1 MNRTRHS
8 FHGRAM
14 MSLAVA
20 LILLLGTGLSGFGSA
35 SPLVHAEDAGGPGPV
50 VLEEFDNLANLRAS
64 HARANSVE
72 LSLVSRPETIYY
84 GQHAVKLSYDFI
96 GQPDTSAA
104 YVNFYNRDG
113 TRGRVIPGKPRKL
126 GVWVY
131 GNQNN
136 NWLRAA
142 VADGSD
148 KALPALDF
156 TSSSGFN
163 WQGWKYVTADV
174 PQNIQWPL
182 KMNQIYMAATKAEN
196 KNSGAIYFDRLSAIY
211 SSSPIHHLDIAGL
224 PPQMQA
230 GSSHAVQVVA
240 TRSGSMAPE
249 RIESGV
255 QLTSSDESVASVT
268 RATYDSITAV
278 GVGTAIITAEYGDAP
293 PVRVTLNVTEDAPQL
308 ERIEVSGPQKMVR
321 TAIGALKAYAVYASS
336 DAPVEMVG
344 GASFASSRPEV
355 VSVDDRGG
363 LEAHAIGS
371 AAITVTSA
379 TYGSISAMHE
389 IEVTEPIPEL
399 ESIQLRSLSA
409 VVIGDSF
416 ETEVY
421 GIYSWVEEPVK
432 ITEGVKYTSSN
443 PEAASVDENG
453 MVTGIK
459 VGGTRIMATYEGKT
473 SSVYVVVNQPAVIPK
488 AEMRAVW
495 IATVENIDWPA
506 KGTTGAEEQKQ
517 QYRKLLDELQAAGM
531 NAVIMQ
537 IKPTA
542 DAFYPSEYGPWSEWL
557 TGVQG
562 QEPGYDPLAFILE
575 ETHKRNM
582 EFHAWFNPYRVSM
595 KNDIGRLVE
604 EHPARK
610 HPDWVISFGG
620 KLYFDPGNPEARQFI
635 TASVMEVVKKYD
647 IDAVHFDDY
656 FYPYPI
662 EGTEFPD
669 DVSYTKYGAGFP
681 DRAAWRRDNVNQF
694 IRGVSEA
701 IKREKSYVKFGI
713 SPFGIWKNKSKDPEG
728 SDTNGLSSYE
738 ALNADSKKWVE
749 EEWIDYITPQIY
761 WYMGYSPAAYD
772 KLIAWWSGVTS
783 GKNVHLYSGQA
794 IYRIG
799 QGDGWMDPEEMPNQV
814 KFNRNFAEVSG
825 SMYFSAQWFAANP
838 LGFTDRLRSDL
849 YRYPAL
855 VPAMP
860 WLDAQ
865 APASPSGV
873 SARSASGGVEL
884 KWKTASDETYYA
896 VYRFEGT
903 TAGSIADPAHLLGT
917 IRKQAGQAMQ
927 TYVDRAAEKGEQYT
941 YVVTAV
947 DRLHNES
954 VASEAVTLTAA
965 EPAEPKPT
973 PTDPPSSSGG
983 SSSSPAPV
991 PSKPS
996 APADPMTPTV
1006 PPVEPAVPV
1015 FPDLAPVAWA
1025 QEAIQQLA
1033 ALGIVKGEMDG
1044 KFRPLKTVTRA
1055 EFAAMLVR
1063 AFDLRDEGTPLNWN
1077 DVKETDWH
1085 YTVIAAAKQ
1094 AGLVQGTGKDRFE
1107 PNRPIPRQ
1115 EMAVMAAKAL
1125 AAFTSMPEAADAESV
1140 LARFKDRESIASYA
1154 AKAVATLAQAD
1165 IVKGTGSG
1173 LFHPKGEANRAQ
1185 AAVIVWNIVQKKE

>member
-1 MNRTRHS
+1 
-8 FHGRAM
+8 
-14 MSLAVA
+14 MSLTVA
-20 LILLLGTGLSGFGSA
+20 LILLLGTGLSGVGSA
-35 SPLVHAEDAGGPGPV
+35 SPLVHAEESGGASPI
-50 VLEEFDNLANLRAS
+50 VLEEFENLENLQAS
-64 HARANSVE
+64 QVRANSAE

-84 GQHAVKLSYDFI
+84 GHHAVKLSYDFI
-96 GQPDTSAA
+96 GQPETSAA
-104 YVNFYNRDG
+104 YVNFYNPNG
-113 TRGRVIPGKPRKL
+113 TKGRVIPGKPQKL

-131 GNQNN
+131 GDKNN

-142 VADGSD
+142 VAGGSD

-156 TSSSGFN
+156 TTSSGFN

-182 KMNQIYMAATKAEN
+182 KLNQIYMAATRAEN
-196 KNSGAIYFDRLSAIY
+196 KNSGAIYFDRLSVIY
-211 SSSPIHHLDIAGL
+211 SSSPIHQLDIAGL

-230 GSSHAVQVVA
+230 ESSQAVQVVE
-240 TRSGSMAPE
+240 TRGGSTAPQ

-255 QLTSSDESVASVT
+255 TLTSSDESVATVT

-293 PVRVTLNVTEDAPQL
+293 PVRVMLNVTEDAPKL

-321 TAIGALKAYAVYASS
+321 TSTGALKAYAVYAGSV
-336 DAPVEMVG
+336 APVEMVG

-355 VSVDDRGG
+355 VSVDDNGG
-363 LEAHAIGS
+363 LEARSTGA
-371 AAITVTSA
+371 AAITVTSV
-379 TYGSISAMHE
+379 TYRNISAVHE

-399 ESIQLRSLSA
+399 ESIQLRGLSA
-409 VVIGDSF
+409 VTIGGSF
-416 ETEVY
+416 ETAVY
-421 GIYSWVEEPVK
+421 GTYSWVEEPVK

-443 PEAASVDENG
+443 PEIASVDENG
-453 MVTGIK
+453 KVIGIK
-459 VGGTRIMATYEGKT
+459 VGGSRIMATYEGKT
-473 SSVYVVVNQPAVIPK
+473 SSVYVVVNKPAAVPK
-488 AEMRAVW
+488 AEMRAAW
-495 IATVENIDWPA
+495 IATVENIDWPE

-562 QEPGYDPLAFILE
+562 KDPGYDPLAFMLE
-575 ETHKRNM
+575 EVHKRNM

-595 KNDIGRLVE
+595 KGDIDRLVE
-604 EHPARK
+604 NHPARQ
-610 HPDWVISFGG
+610 HRDWVLAFGG
-620 KLYFDPGNPEARQFI
+620 KLYFDPGIPEARQFI
-635 TASVMEVVKKYD
+635 TDSVMEVVKKYD

-662 EGTEFPD
+662 EGTDFPD
-669 DVSYTKYGAGFP
+669 NASYAKYGTGFT
-681 DRAAWRRDNVNQF
+681 DRAEWRRDNVNQF
-694 IRGVSEA
+694 IRNVSEA
-701 IKREKSYVKFGI
+701 IKREKSHVKFGI

-749 EEWIDYITPQIY
+749 EEWIDYVTPQLY

-772 KLIAWWSGVTS
+772 TLIAWWSGVTA

-814 KFNRNFAEVSG
+814 NFNRNFEEVSG

-865 APASPSGV
+865 APAAPYGL
-873 SARSASGGVEL
+873 SARNASGGVEL
-884 KWKTASDETYYA
+884 KWKAASDETYYA
-896 VYRFEGT
+896 VYRFEGK
-903 TAGSIADPAHLLGT
+903 TAGSIADPSHLRGT
-917 IRKQAGQAMQ
+917 MRKQSGQAMQ
-927 TYVDRAAEKGEQYT
+927 AYVDGTAVKGKQYT

-954 VASEAVTLTAA
+954 GASEPVTLTAT
-965 EPAEPKPT
+965 EPTDPKPPTT
-973 PTDPPSSSGG
+973 PSDPPSSSGG
-983 SSSSPAPV
+983 SSSSPSPAPA
-991 PSKPS
+991 KPS
-996 APADPMTPTV
+996 PPSTPTV

-1025 QEAIQQLA
+1025 KQAIQQLA
-1033 ALGIVKGEMDG
+1033 ALGIVKGDVDG
-1044 KFRPLKTVTRA
+1044 KFRPLKPVTRA
-1055 EFAAMLVR
+1055 EFVAMIVR
-1063 AFDLRDEGTPLNWN
+1063 AFDLQDDGTPLNWK

-1094 AGLVQGTGKDRFE
+1094 AGLVQGTGKDSFE
-1107 PNRPIPRQ
+1107 PNRPVTRQ

-1125 AAFTSMPEAADAESV
+1125 AAFTSTPAAADAESV
-1140 LARFKDRESIASYA
+1140 LARFKDREAIASYA
-1154 AKAVATLAQAD
+1154 AEAIAMLAQEG

-1173 LFHPKGEANRAQ
+1173 MFHPKGEANRAQ
-1185 AAVIVWNIVQKKE
+1185 AAVIIWNIVQKK

>member
-1 MNRTRHS
+1 MNRRRHS

-14 MSLAVA
+14 VALTVA
-20 LILLLGTGLSGFGSA
+20 LILLLGTGLSGVGSA
-35 SPLVHAEDAGGPGPV
+35 SPFVHAEEADGAEPI
-50 VLEEFDNLANLRAS
+50 VLEEFEDLTNLRAS
-64 HARANSVE
+64 HAQANSVE
-72 LSLVSRPETIYY
+72 LSLISRPETIYY
-84 GQHAVKLSYDFI
+84 GHHAVKLSYDFI
-96 GQPDTSAA
+96 GQPNTSAA
-104 YVNFYNRDG
+104 YVNFYNPDG
-113 TRGRVIPGKPRKL
+113 TRGRAVPGQPRKL

-142 VADGSD
+142 VADGSG

-156 TSSSGFN
+156 TTSSGFD

-174 PQNIQWPL
+174 PQHIQWPL
-182 KMNQIYMAATKAEN
+182 KLNQIYMAATKSEN

-224 PPQMQA
+224 PPHMQA
-230 GSSHAVQVVA
+230 GSSQAVQVVA
-240 TRSGSMAPE
+240 TRTGSTAPE

-255 QLTSSDESVASVT
+255 QLHSSDETVAAVT
-268 RATYDSITAV
+268 RATYDSIAAV
-278 GVGTAIITAEYGDAP
+278 GAGTAIITAEYGDAP
-293 PVRVTLNVTEDAPQL
+293 PVRLTLTVTEDAPKL

-321 TAIGALKAYAVYASS
+321 TATGALKAYAVYAGLE
-336 DAPVEMVG
+336 APVEMAG

-355 VSVDDRGG
+355 VSVDDSGG

-371 AAITVTSA
+371 AAITVTSV
-379 TYGSISAMHE
+379 TYRNISAIHQ
-389 IEVTEPIPEL
+389 IEVTEPVPEL
-399 ESIQLRSLSA
+399 ESIQLRGLSA
-409 VVIGDSF
+409 VAIGGSF
-416 ETEVY
+416 EAEVY
-421 GIYSWVEEPVK
+421 GTYSWVEEPVK
-432 ITEGVKYTSSN
+432 IAEGVKYASSN
-443 PEAASVDENG
+443 PEVAPIDENG
-453 MVTGIK
+453 KVTGIK

-473 SSVYVVVNQPAVIPK
+473 SSVYVVVNKPAGIPK
-488 AEMRAVW
+488 AEMRAAW

-562 QEPGYDPLAFILE
+562 KDPGYDPLAFMLE

-595 KNDIGRLVE
+595 KNDIERLVE
-604 EHPARK
+604 DHPARK
-610 HPDWVISFGG
+610 HPDWVLSFGG

-635 TASVMEVVKKYD
+635 TDSVMEVVKKYD

-669 DVSYTKYGAGFP
+669 DVSYAKYGAGFP

-694 IRGVSEA
+694 IRGVGEA
-701 IKREKSYVKFGI
+701 IKLEKSYVKFGI

-772 KLIAWWSGVTS
+772 TLIAWWSGVTA

-814 KFNRNFAEVSG
+814 NFNRNFAEVSG

-865 APASPSGV
+865 APAAPSGV
-873 SARSASGGVEL
+873 SARNASGGVEL

-896 VYRFEGT
+896 VYRFEGK
-903 TAGSIADPAHLLGT
+903 TAGSIADPSHLLGT
-917 IRKQAGQAMQ
+917 IRKKSGHAMQ
-927 TYVDRAAEKGEQYT
+927 AYADRTAAKGQQYT

-965 EPAEPKPT
+965 EPGAPNPA
-973 PTDPPSSSGG
+973 PLDPPSSSGG
-983 SSSSPAPV
+983 SSSSPAPA

-996 APADPMTPTV
+996 TPSTPTVPAV

-1015 FPDLAPVAWA
+1015 FPDLAPAAWA

-1033 ALGIVKGEMDG
+1033 ALGIVKGDADG
-1044 KFRPLKTVTRA
+1044 KFRPLKPVTRA

-1063 AFDLRDEGTPLNWN
+1063 AFDLQDDGTPLNWS

-1107 PNRPIPRQ
+1107 PNRPITRQ

-1125 AAFTSMPEAADAESV
+1125 AAFTSTPAATDAEPV
-1140 LARFKDRESIASYA
+1140 LARFKDRKAIASYA
-1154 AKAVATLAQAD
+1154 AKAVATLAQAG

-1185 AAVIVWNIVQKKE
+1185 AAIIVWKIVQKK

>member
-14 MSLAVA
+14 MSLMVA
-20 LILLLGTGLSGFGSA
+20 LILLLGTGLTGFGSA
-35 SPLVHAEDAGGPGPV
+35 LLLVHAEEADGAGPI
-50 VLEEFDNLANLRAS
+50 VLEEFENLENLRAS
-64 HARANSVE
+64 HVRANSAE
-72 LSLVSRPETIYY
+72 LSLVSRPETIYH
-84 GQHAVKLSYDFI
+84 GHHAVKLSYDFI

-104 YVNFYNRDG
+104 YVNFYNPDG

-131 GNQNN
+131 GNKNN

-148 KALPALDF
+148 KALPAIDF
-156 TSSSGFN
+156 TTSSGFN

-182 KMNQIYMAATKAEN
+182 KLNQIYMAATKAEN

-211 SSSPIHHLDIAGL
+211 ASSPILQLDIAGL

-230 GSSHAVQVVA
+230 GSSQAVQVVE
-240 TRSGSMAPE
+240 TRNGSTAPQ

-255 QLTSSDESVASVT
+255 HLTSSDESVATVT

-293 PVRVTLNVTEDAPQL
+293 PVRVTLTVTKDAPEL

-321 TAIGALKAYAVYASS
+321 TATGALKAYAVYA
-336 DAPVEMVG
+336 DNEAPVEMFG

-363 LEAHAIGS
+363 LEARAIGA
-371 AAITVTSA
+371 AAITVTSV
-379 TYGSISAMHE
+379 TYRNISTVHE

-399 ESIQLRSLSA
+399 ESIQLRGLSA
-409 VVIGDSF
+409 VTIGGSF

-421 GIYSWVEEPVK
+421 GTYSWVEEPVK

-443 PEAASVDENG
+443 PEVASVDENG
-453 MVTGIK
+453 TVTGMK

-473 SSVYVVVNQPAVIPK
+473 SSVYVVVNKPAVIPK
-488 AEMRAVW
+488 AEMRAAW

-562 QEPGYDPLAFILE
+562 QDPGYDPLAFMLE

-595 KNDIGRLVE
+595 QSDIERLVE
-604 EHPARK
+604 DHPARK
-610 HPDWVISFGG
+610 HPDWVLSFGG

-635 TASVMEVVKKYD
+635 TDSIMEVVKKYD

-662 EGTEFPD
+662 QGTEFPD
-669 DVSYTKYGAGFP
+669 NVSYAKYGAGFP

-694 IRGVSEA
+694 IRGISEE

-713 SPFGIWKNKSKDPEG
+713 SPFGIWRNKSDDPSG
-728 SDTNGLSSYE
+728 SDTNGSRSYD
-738 ALNADSKKWVE
+738 NQYADSKKWVE

-772 KLIAWWSGVTS
+772 ILIAWWSGVTA

-814 KFNRNFAEVSG
+814 NFNRNFTEVSG

-865 APASPSGV
+865 APAAPSGV
-873 SARSASGGVEL
+873 SARNAGGGVEL
-884 KWKTASDETYYA
+884 KWKTASDESYYA
-896 VYRFEGT
+896 VYRFGGK

-917 IRKQAGQAMQ
+917 MRKQSGQAMQ
-927 TYVDRAAEKGEQYT
+927 AYVDRTATKGQQYT

-954 VASEAVTLTAA
+954 AASEAVTLTAA
-965 EPAEPKPT
+965 EPTDPKPT
-973 PTDPPSSSGG
+973 PSDPPSSSGG
-983 SSSSPAPV
+983 SSSSPSPA

-996 APADPMTPTV
+996 PPAAPTTPTV

-1025 QEAIQQLA
+1025 QEAVQQLA
-1033 ALGIVKGEMDG
+1033 ALGIVKGDMDG
-1044 KFRPLKTVTRA
+1044 KFRPLKPVTRA

-1063 AFDLRDEGTPLNWN
+1063 AFDLQDDGTALSWK

-1107 PNRPIPRQ
+1107 PNRPITRQ
-1115 EMAVMAAKAL
+1115 EMAAMAAKAL
-1125 AAFTSMPEAADAESV
+1125 AAFTSTPAARDAESV
-1140 LARFKDRESIASYA
+1140 LARFKDREAIASYA
-1154 AKAVATLAQAD
+1154 AEAVAMLAQEG

-1185 AAVIVWNIVQKKE
+1185 AAVIVWKIVQKK